1 MDLEKLF
8 EDNKNKTVSGR
19 YLTLNQIEPILNEL
33 NLNSNLKII
42 GQSVLKNTIYSYT
55 IGNGNKKILLWS
67 QMHGNEST
75 TTKALLD
82 FLKFLNAKTEFSE
95 NLLKKFTFCCV
106 PMLNP
111 DGAAAY
117 TRENAANI
125 DLNRDFQS
133 LTQPESQ
140 LLMQVFNE
148 FKPDYCY
155 NLHDQR
161 TIYGAGFS
169 GKSATVSFLAPSF
182 NQNCDYNPN
191 KTEACRIIN
200 AMNQELQ
207 QHIPGQ
213 IGRFDDAFNLN
224 CCGDTFQSLCVPT
237 ILFEAG
243 HYPDDYNREIVRKYI
258 FIALVTS
265 FKSINENDII
275 DAIITNY
282 LNIPQNT
289 LNFYDIL
296 IKNVQIYYDNTQKYT
311 TIALQ
316 YKELL
321 VFDKIEFVL
330 EIVGVGELA
339 GFYGHKTLDAENQLY
354 IDKQNNN
361 PKTNNLHEFTIVN
374 KFKLKNGRITYL
386 NS

>member
-1 MDLEKLF
+1 
-8 EDNKNKTVSGR
+8 
-19 YLTLNQIEPILNEL
+19 
-33 NLNSNLKII
+33 
-42 GQSVLKNTIYSYT
+42 
-55 IGNGNKKILLWS
+55 
-67 QMHGNEST
+67 
-75 TTKALLD
+75 
-82 FLKFLNAKTEFSE
+82 
-95 NLLKKFTFCCV
+95 
-106 PMLNP
+106 MLNP

-169 GKSATVSFLAPSF
+169 GKPATASFLAPSF

-191 KTEACRIIN
+191 RSEACRIIN

-207 QHIPGQ
+207 QLIPGQ

-224 CCGDTFQSLCVPT
+224 CCGDTFQSLGVPT

-258 FIALVTS
+258 FIALVIS
-265 FKSINENDII
+265 FKSINENDIN
-275 DAIITNY
+275 DTIITNY
-282 LNIPQNT
+282 LSIPQNT

-296 IKNVQIYYDNTQKYT
+296 IKNVQIYYDNTQNYT

-316 YKELL
+316 YKERL

-374 KFKLKNGRITYL
+374 KFKLKNGHITYL

>member
-8 EDNKNKTVSGR
+8 ENNKNKTISGR
-19 YLTLNQIEPILNEL
+19 YLALHLIEPILNEL
-33 NLNSNLKII
+33 NTNSNLKVI
-42 GQSVLKNTIYSYT
+42 GQSVLKKPIYNYT
-55 IGNGNKKILLWS
+55 IGKGTKKILLWS

-82 FLKFLNAKTEFSE
+82 FLKFLNTKTEFSE
-95 NLLKKFTFCCV
+95 ELLQIFTFCCI

-125 DLNRDFQS
+125 DLNRDFQDLS
-133 LTQPESQ
+133 QPESN
-140 LLMQVFNE
+140 LLLRVFNE
-148 FKPDYCY
+148 FKPNYCY

-161 TIYGAGFS
+161 TIYGVGNS
-169 GKSATVSFLAPSF
+169 GKPATVSFLAPSF
-182 NQNCDYNPN
+182 NKNCDYNAN
-191 KTEACRIIN
+191 RTEACRIIN

-224 CCGDTFQSLCVPT
+224 CCGDTFQSLGVPT

-243 HYPDDYNREIVRKYI
+243 HYPNDYNRDIVRKFI

-265 FKSINENDII
+265 FKSINENDVNNT
-275 DAIITNY
+275 IITNY
-282 LNIPQNT
+282 LNIPQNKI
-289 LNFYDIL
+289 NFYDIL
-296 IKNVQIYYDNTQKYT
+296 IKNVQIHYDNTQKYT

-316 YKELL
+316 FNEKLIL
-321 VFDKIEFVL
+321 NKIEFIP

-339 GFYGHKTLDAENQLY
+339 DFYGHTILDAENQLY

-361 PKTNNLHEFTIVN
+361 PETNDLHEFTIVN
-374 KFKLKNGRITYL
+374 KFELKNGRITYL
-386 NS
+386 NT